1 MGEAITTL
9 EGCARLFSQRGTGG
23 GMQAVDTNA
32 LSRDTP
38 FHRLASEGYK
48 TKTRGHS
55 HAKQQLASEGY
66 KQKTLMHSHAKHRL
80 ASEGYKT
87 KTRGHSHA
95 KQQLAS
101 EGSKPKT
108 RGHSHAK
115 HQLASE
121 GCKQKTAYEILSG
134 LVGSEMCIRDRTG
147 VGGGSRV
154 A

>member
-1 MGEAITTL
+1 MGWDKAVSSSSSNSMGEAITTL

-55 HAKQQLASEGY
+55 HAKQQLASEGC
-66 KQKTLMHSHAKHRL
+66 KP
-80 ASEGYKT
+80 
-87 KTRGHSHA
+87 KTRGLSHA

-101 EGSKPKT
+101 AGSKQKT

-115 HQLASE
+115 HH
-121 GCKQKTAYEILSG
+121 CKQKTRMHSHAKHHCKHKTRGHSRAKHQLA
-134 LVGSEMCIRDRTG
+134 CG
-147 VGGGSRV
+147 VGCSVWRPV
-154 A
+154 VV